1 MSPIL
6 IASLIVAVGTWLV
19 LRFASKR
26 SEEKKR
32 AGRVAHRQALGL
44 SPEIPEAR
52 PRVDV
57 KVEIEIDDDPE
68 EFSIAGINF
77 RGLTDDLLGD
87 FDGYLVSDT
96 KNTHDKN
103 AVGVLTEDRVLL
115 GYIPREYN
123 EAVRARLDARGGIVP
138 ASGYVAKGRDEIR
151 SFYYGAVSPK
161 WGETVQNRAKIK

>member
-44 SPEIPEAR
+44 SPEI
-52 PRVDV
+52 
-57 KVEIEIDDDPE
+57 
-68 EFSIAGINF
+68 
-77 RGLTDDLLGD
+77 
-87 FDGYLVSDT
+87 
-96 KNTHDKN
+96 
-103 AVGVLTEDRVLL
+103 
-115 GYIPREYN
+115 
-123 EAVRARLDARGGIVP
+123 
-138 ASGYVAKGRDEIR
+138 R